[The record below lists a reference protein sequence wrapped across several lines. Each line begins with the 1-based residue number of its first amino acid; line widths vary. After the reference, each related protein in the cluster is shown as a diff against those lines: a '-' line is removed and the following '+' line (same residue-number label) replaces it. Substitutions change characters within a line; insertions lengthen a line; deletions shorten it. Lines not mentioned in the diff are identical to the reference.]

1 MVREFRKVKG
11 CCYYL
16 LSSVSAFKYVSVV
29 LSQFVT
35 NHPLCHRYD
44 SSPCGSGKQLPIYSA
59 SIPPAPYPL
68 DLINKHRSR
77 ITTTLFTFLF
87 Q

>member
-29 LSQFVT
+29 LSQSVT
-35 NHPLCHRYD
+35 NHPLCVI
-44 SSPCGSGKQLPIYSA
+44 G
-59 SIPPAPYPL
+59 
-68 DLINKHRSR
+68 
-77 ITTTLFTFLF
+77 TTLVPVAPESSYLYILPPYLLLHIL
-87 Q
+87 